1 MLLSRYSAGKP
12 AKTLENSQS
21 SPLGENGKIVANTA
35 LFTIQ

>member
-12 AKTLENSQS
+12 SKTLENSRS
-21 SPLGENGKIVANTA
+21 SPLGENGKTVANTV